1 MALLAEENQD
11 VPSNRAEH
19 LTRLE
24 WINNKHDKGPAQI
37 ESLGSNSTNTEN
49 MIMKRRREED
59 DEVELKVDV
68 RQPSTFG
75 RIVDGYASHSNQC
88 LLSFFPPPPNPDC
101 SASERQKSL
110 ESAHVSG

>member
-1 MALLAEENQD
+1 
-11 VPSNRAEH
+11 
-19 LTRLE
+19 
-24 WINNKHDKGPAQI
+24 
-37 ESLGSNSTNTEN
+37 
-49 MIMKRRREED
+49 MIMKRRREEEEEE
-59 DEVELKVDV
+59 EVELKVDV
-68 RQPSTFG
+68 RQPLTFG